1 MGPDA
6 SESSVARTT
15 CPTPGSDERIA
26 ASRGV
31 RGFPDGGSSLS
42 AGPFSLSEGS
52 FSLSEGSFSLSEGSF
67 SLSEGSFSL
76 SEGSFSLSE
85 GSFLLSEGSF
95 SLSEGSF
102 SLSESLSRMAA
113 MAHWAPLICFATN
126 SSRSARYRI

>member
-52 FSLSEGSFSLSEGSF
+52 FSLSEGSF
-67 SLSEGSFSL
+67 
-76 SEGSFSLSE
+76 
-85 GSFLLSEGSF
+85 LLSEEAS
-95 SLSEGSF
+95 

>member
-52 FSLSEGSFSLSEGSF
+52 FSLSEEAS
-67 SLSEGSFSL
+67 
-76 SEGSFSLSE
+76 
-85 GSFLLSEGSF
+85 
-95 SLSEGSF
+95 

>member
-31 RGFPDGGSSLS
+31 RGFPDEGSSL
-42 AGPFSLSEGS
+42 AAEAFSLSAEGS
-52 FSLSEGSFSLSEGSF
+52 LLLEGGS
-67 SLSEGSFSL
+67 
-76 SEGSFSLSE
+76 
-85 GSFLLSEGSF
+85 
-95 SLSEGSF
+95 

-126 SSRSARYRI
+126 SSRSARYRT

>member
-52 FSLSEGSFSLSEGSF
+52 FSLSEEAS
-67 SLSEGSFSL
+67 
-76 SEGSFSLSE
+76 
-85 GSFLLSEGSF
+85 
-95 SLSEGSF
+95 

-126 SSRSARYRI
+126 SSRSARYRT

>member
-67 SLSEGSFSL
+67 SLSEEAS
-76 SEGSFSLSE
+76 
-85 GSFLLSEGSF
+85 
-95 SLSEGSF
+95 

>member
-42 AGPFSLSEGS
+42 AGPFSLSA
-52 FSLSEGSFSLSEGSF
+52 GSF

-85 GSFLLSEGSF
+85 GSFLLSEEAS
-95 SLSEGSF
+95 

>member
-15 CPTPGSDERIA
+15 CPTSGSDERIA

-42 AGPFSLSEGS
+42 AGS
-52 FSLSEGSFSLSEGSF
+52 FSLSAGSFS
-67 SLSEGSFSL
+67 
-76 SEGSFSLSE
+76 
-85 GSFLLSEGSF
+85 LSEGSF

>member
-85 GSFLLSEGSF
+85 GSF
-95 SLSEGSF
+95 